1 MEQLHTFQEFENADD
16 AQQMALLLQ
25 QHNIPS
31 RVEKY
36 NPLLDQNIIG
46 RQYNEYVQLKL
57 APGDFERARQ
67 VLIEAT
73 EIDMNT
79 VDRHYML
86 FGLKNNELT
95 DILAKPDEWGV
106 YNYKLAQLILK
117 ERGVEI
123 SNGKTAELQQEHIA
137 ELSKQKSLD
146 GIWIVLCYV
155 FSFIALLAGIA
166 GSMAT
171 LTAVYAI
178 GMFPGIMGVIV
189 GWTVM
194 RSMKTLPNGSHIITY
209 DAGSRMHARII
220 FFFSLFAFVFNIYVL
235 CTGSF
240 Q

>member
-16 AQQMALLLQ
+16 AQHMALLLQ
-25 QHNIPS
+25 EHNIPS

-36 NPLLDQNIIG
+36 NPLLDQNFIG
-46 RQYNEYVQLKL
+46 KQYNEYVQLKL

-67 VLIEAT
+67 ILIDAT

-86 FGLKNNELT
+86 FGLKNDELT
-95 DILAKPDEWGV
+95 DILAKPDEWGA

-123 SNGKTAELQQEHIA
+123 SSSKTTELQQEHIA

-146 GIWIVLCYV
+146 GTWIVLCYV

-166 GSMAT
+166 SRMSA

-178 GMFPGIMGVIV
+178 SMFPCIVGIIV

-194 RSMKTLPNGSHIITY
+194 RSMKTLPNGDRIITY
-209 DAGSRMHARII
+209 DARSRMHARII
-220 FFFSLFAFVFNIYVL
+220 FFFSLFALVFNVYVL
-235 CTGSF
+235 CTSSA